1 MVLVFTT
8 VVDHVKVKPESTRV
22 RMRMRVSVRVRVR
35 VRVCVRVR
43 MRSVLACYAYH
54 VTTCTS
60 TTNIIPLV
68 ARTTLQYP
76 IYSTTTPPP
85 ALLSLHSLFLY

>member
-8 VVDHVKVKPESTRV
+8 VVHHVKVKPESTRV
-22 RMRMRVSVRVRVR
+22 RMSVRVRVR
-35 VRVCVRVR
+35 VLVRVCVRVR

-60 TTNIIPLV
+60 TTNIIPLA
-68 ARTTLQYP
+68 ART
-76 IYSTTTPPP
+76 
-85 ALLSLHSLFLY
+85 